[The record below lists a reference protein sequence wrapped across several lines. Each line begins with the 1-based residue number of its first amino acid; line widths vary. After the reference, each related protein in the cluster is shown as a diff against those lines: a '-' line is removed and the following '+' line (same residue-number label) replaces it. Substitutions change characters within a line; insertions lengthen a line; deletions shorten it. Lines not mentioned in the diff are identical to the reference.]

1 MATPM
6 TAAQLVK
13 ALKAEGVK
21 VVEVDGWEDHQRDEE
36 TGKTFGPVN
45 GALIHHTVTSGT
57 QNSVDIC
64 WSGYASLPGPLCHG
78 VIDKKGVVYL
88 ISKGRANHAGGGD
101 QDVLNAVINENYGD
115 YPPATNVHDGS
126 AGAMDGNDHFYG
138 FECVNLGDGNDPWPD
153 VQVDAMVKASA
164 AICRFFGWTA
174 KSVIAHKEWSD
185 WKSDPRGIDMKTFRD
200 RVQAVIDGGA
210 NSPSSPKPQP
220 KPKPVYAPF
229 PGTGFFRLGKRH
241 PLVTEMGKALVR
253 AGYKGYKQGP
263 GPEFTRADIKAYA
276 WWQRKLGYT
285 GSDADGYPGKSSW
298 DKLKVAKPK

>member
-13 ALKAEGVK
+13 ALKDEGVK
-21 VVEVDGWEDHQRDEE
+21 VVEVRDWENHERDDE
-36 TGKTFGPVN
+36 TGKTFGPVK
-45 GALIHHTVTSGT
+45 GVLIHHTVTSGT

-64 WSGYASLPGPLCHG
+64 YDGYAALPGPLCHG
-78 VIDKKGVVYL
+78 VIAKDGTVYL

-101 QDVLNAVINENYGD
+101 PNVLDAVESESYGD
-115 YPPATNVHDGS
+115 YPPASRYHDGS
-126 AGAMDGNDHFYG
+126 AGAVDGNDVFYG
-138 FECVNLGDGNDPWPD
+138 FECINLGDGDDPWPAA
-153 VQVDAMVKASA
+153 QVEAMVKASA
-164 AICRFFGWTA
+164 AICRHFGWKA

-185 WKSDPRGIDMKTFRD
+185 WKSDPRGIDMKDFRA
-200 RVQAVIDGGA
+200 RVQKVLDGGVT
-210 NSPSSPKPQP
+210 PPKQPP

-229 PGTGFFRLGKRH
+229 PGVGFFRLGKKH
-241 PLVTEMGKALVR
+241 PLITEMGKALVR
-253 AGYKGYKQGP
+253 AGYRGYKQGP

-298 DKLKVAKPK
+298 DKLKVSTPK

>member
-13 ALKAEGVK
+13 ALKHEGAK
-21 VVEVDGWEDHQRDEE
+21 VVEVRDWKDHERDDE
-36 TGKTFGPVN
+36 TGKAFGPVK
-45 GALIHHTVTSGT
+45 GVLIHHAVTSGT

-64 WSGYASLPGPLCHG
+64 YDGYSSLPGPLCHG
-78 VIDKKGVVYL
+78 VIAKDGTVYL

-101 QDVLNAVINENYGD
+101 PNVLKAVESESYGD
-115 YPPATNVHDGS
+115 YPPASRYHEGS
-126 AGAMDGNDHFYG
+126 SGAVDGNDVFYG
-138 FECVNLGDGNDPWPD
+138 FECINLGDGEDPWPAA
-153 VQVDAMVKASA
+153 QVEAMVKASA
-164 AICRFFGWTA
+164 AICRHFGWSA

-185 WKSDPRGIDMKTFRD
+185 WKSDPRGIDMKSFRTK
-200 RVQAVIDGGA
+200 VQKVLDGGVT
-210 NSPSSPKPQP
+210 PPKQPP

-229 PGTGFFRLGKRH
+229 PGVGFFRLGKKH
-241 PLVTEMGKALVR
+241 PLITEMGKALVK

-285 GSDADGYPGKSSW
+285 GSDADGYPGKTSW

>member
-13 ALKAEGVK
+13 ALKDEGVK
-21 VVEVDGWEDHQRDEE
+21 VVEVRDWKDHERDDE
-36 TGKTFGPVN
+36 TGKTFGPVK
-45 GALIHHTVTSGT
+45 GVLIHHTVTSGT

-64 WSGYASLPGPLCHG
+64 YDGYAALPGPLCHG
-78 VIDKKGVVYL
+78 VIAKDGTVYL

-101 QDVLNAVINENYGD
+101 PNVLKAVESEDYGS
-115 YPPATNVHDGS
+115 YPPASQYHEGS
-126 AGAMDGNDHFYG
+126 AGAVDGNDVFYG
-138 FECVNLGDGNDPWPD
+138 FECINLGDGEDPWPAA
-153 VQVDAMVKASA
+153 QVEAMVKASA
-164 AICRFFGWTA
+164 AICRFFGWKA

-185 WKSDPRGIDMKTFRD
+185 WKSDPRGIDMKDFRA
-200 RVQAVIDGGA
+200 RVQKALDGGVT
-210 NSPSSPKPQP
+210 PPKPAP

-229 PGTGFFRLGKRH
+229 PGVGFFRLGKRH
-241 PLVTEMGKALVR
+241 PLVTEMGKALIR

-276 WWQRKLGYT
+276 WWQRKLGYS
-285 GSDADGYPGKSSW
+285 GSDADGYPGKTSW